1 MVRESVTRILPS
13 LFNLQAGLGCR
24 IESRYENFSAS
35 VAEVSSAVSQL
46 ESVVK
51 EAEALENAIHIHIRP
66 GLQEASKDA
75 NETVRQMKE
84 LSLSVQS
91 ANKIKKAYSDME
103 KINELVD
110 QRRYMEAS
118 SLLKKLEE
126 FVGSE
131 SNINEN
137 TNEQD
142 GDTKR
147 AIKSVRSELISAAEK
162 VHYYLGRDWDEHVQ
176 INTSDTND
184 RVIKI
189 TIDLFSFGNGGSRTT
204 QIVEAMRDTDMLAY
218 RLNKFGTKLMS
229 LIIEPL
235 MSQKQSIID
244 IEKSGEPLNTLQV
257 TFGSSSKLNNT
268 DNYKISA
275 SSQIQEFKLTM
286 DRLEEIFFFL
296 NESTAGGDCNIFL
309 RFLGKT
315 LSKEFSELLIK
326 KCLAPAV
333 PDTREGLFEYEEIIQ
348 RAEALKSTLTMYGF
362 LESSNTAILEY
373 AANVETTFA
382 NKRCQN
388 ILVKA
393 RKIMK
398 EDLHLATEVEPP
410 NPIEV
415 DKSVDKSMKSEM
427 GIGLNEVLAEFS
439 EIDVDAD
446 ELSLPL
452 PVGMSLPSSV
462 GIFVLP
468 KCQVSNSVF
477 KLVALAKETLEEATR
492 PGVEAFYA
500 GRLVCTGRNIFEMYQ
515 DVLPIA
521 HRDTLANFPQSA
533 ALAYNNCMY
542 LAHQCLTIGLSV
554 LSNGRKLP
562 APLNNRAV
570 TLADIVPRL
579 RRCGVEIF
587 LQQMRKQRDQLRT
600 ILRDSSAGL
609 GQLSGDNLLPPA
621 AEKCIRQVLH
631 QLNHLRK
638 VWCMVLPVN
647 IYKRAIGTILNSV
660 IEELVERVIVL
671 EDIAAD
677 SAVQICSLF
686 SVVRDKASD
695 GNVQKLKYTDLWITL
710 L

>member
-268 DNYKISA
+268 DNYKISD

-296 NESTAGGDCNIFL
+296 NESTAGGECNIFL

-315 LSKEFSELLIK
+315 LSKEFSEL
-326 KCLAPAV
+326 
-333 PDTREGLFEYEEIIQ
+333 
-348 RAEALKSTLTMYGF
+348 
-362 LESSNTAILEY
+362 
-373 AANVETTFA
+373 
-382 NKRCQN
+382 
-388 ILVKA
+388 
-393 RKIMK
+393 
-398 EDLHLATEVEPP
+398 
-410 NPIEV
+410 
-415 DKSVDKSMKSEM
+415 
-427 GIGLNEVLAEFS
+427 
-439 EIDVDAD
+439 
-446 ELSLPL
+446 
-452 PVGMSLPSSV
+452 
-462 GIFVLP
+462 
-468 KCQVSNSVF
+468 
-477 KLVALAKETLEEATR
+477 
-492 PGVEAFYA
+492 
-500 GRLVCTGRNIFEMYQ
+500 
-515 DVLPIA
+515 
-521 HRDTLANFPQSA
+521 
-533 ALAYNNCMY
+533 
-542 LAHQCLTIGLSV
+542 
-554 LSNGRKLP
+554 
-562 APLNNRAV
+562 
-570 TLADIVPRL
+570 
-579 RRCGVEIF
+579 
-587 LQQMRKQRDQLRT
+587 
-600 ILRDSSAGL
+600 
-609 GQLSGDNLLPPA
+609 
-621 AEKCIRQVLH
+621 
-631 QLNHLRK
+631 
-638 VWCMVLPVN
+638 
-647 IYKRAIGTILNSV
+647 
-660 IEELVERVIVL
+660 
-671 EDIAAD
+671 
-677 SAVQICSLF
+677 
-686 SVVRDKASD
+686 
-695 GNVQKLKYTDLWITL
+695 
-710 L
+710 